1 MFLLFVLLDLKD
13 AGDIT
18 IHSIDM
24 LSSSVLLYAKYN
36 EYNCYIK
43 LIINIKLLIC
53 YILKSCQVHVKDM
66 SRSYFSMENAQA
78 PLFRSAELPEG
89 RYMLLLLPIS
99 HHIFHRT
106 DFFNFELKVL
116 EITDKMLK
124 QFLCRF
130 LQS

>member
-43 LIINIKLLIC
+43 LIINFKLLIC
-53 YILKSCQVHVKDM
+53 YILKSSQVHVKDM
-66 SRSYFSMENAQA
+66 SRSYFSMENA
-78 PLFRSAELPEG
+78 
-89 RYMLLLLPIS
+89 
-99 HHIFHRT
+99 
-106 DFFNFELKVL
+106 
-116 EITDKMLK
+116 
-124 QFLCRF
+124 
-130 LQS
+130 